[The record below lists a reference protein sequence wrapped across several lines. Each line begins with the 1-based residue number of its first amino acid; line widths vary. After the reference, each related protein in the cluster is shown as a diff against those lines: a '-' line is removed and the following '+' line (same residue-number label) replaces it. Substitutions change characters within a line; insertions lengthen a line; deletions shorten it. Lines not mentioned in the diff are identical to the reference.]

1 MFVECTNGIGRI
13 RTTVCVF
20 SHWRG
25 DTHPALFAV
34 GQQLVLLLGVEDE
47 RVRGEG
53 DGLALEGGA
62 FVSADEEHLVPLVY
76 GGAHQHH
83 LGREDRRG

>member
-1 MFVECTNGIGRI
+1 MECTINIGRI
-13 RTTVCVF
+13 HTTVNVF
-20 SHWRG
+20 SHWCG
-25 DTHPALFAV
+25 DTHLALFAI

-62 FVSADEEHLVPLVY
+62 FVSADEEHLVPLIY

-83 LGREDRRG
+83 LGRKDRGG

>member
-1 MFVECTNGIGRI
+1 MAATSHHCNR
-13 RTTVCVF
+13 RTTSVF
-20 SHWRG
+20 PRQCG

-47 RVRGEG
+47 CVRGEG

-83 LGREDRRG
+83 LGREDRRGS